1 MKVAKSLTTLYNYW
15 LVGEGIPI
23 IQTTARNF
31 FIFKGNTET
40 RSCTIDQLRPIS
52 ATSILF
58 KMLEMIIKN
67 RVETSIKT
75 KRIRQIYLA

>member
-15 LVGEGIPI
+15 LEGEGIPI
-23 IQTTARNF
+23 IHTTARNF
-31 FIFKGNTET
+31 FIFKGNTDT
-40 RSCTIDQLRPIS
+40 HSCTIDQLRPIS

-67 RVETSIKT
+67 RVETSIKA
-75 KRIRQIYLA
+75 KRIR

>member
-15 LVGEGIPI
+15 LAGEGIPI
-23 IQTTARNF
+23 IHTTARNF

-40 RSCTIDQLRPIS
+40 RSCTIDELRPIS

-58 KMLEMIIKN
+58 KMLDMDGF
-67 RVETSIKT
+67 
-75 KRIRQIYLA
+75 